1 MLCIPAQIFKV
12 STHSRPKAAA
22 RITLLPRAPN
32 LRFQH
37 TAARRRLPGLGA
49 ALVQLVAFQHTAAR
63 RRLLCGQWW
72 DRTAQGFNTQ
82 PPEGGCGQRQQHPS
96 HHQSFNT
103 QPPEGG
109 CIRSS
114 RITAAA
120 SCFNTQPPEG
130 GCRCFSRRKRLCV
143 VSTHS
148 RPKAAA
154 YTSCFKLGC
163 ITCFNTQ
170 PPEGGCT
177 EAA

>member
-109 CIRSS
+109 CFLFELFILRQGSFNTQPPEGGCIRSS

-130 GCRCFSRRKRLCV
+130 GC
-143 VSTHS
+143 
-148 RPKAAA
+148 
-154 YTSCFKLGC
+154 
-163 ITCFNTQ
+163 
-170 PPEGGCT
+170 T